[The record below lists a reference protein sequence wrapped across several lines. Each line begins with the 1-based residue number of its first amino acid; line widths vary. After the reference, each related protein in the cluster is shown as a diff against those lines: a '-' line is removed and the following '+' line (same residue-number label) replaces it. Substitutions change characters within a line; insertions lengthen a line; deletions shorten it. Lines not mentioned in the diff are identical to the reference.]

1 MDCKVLTSPFEP
13 EVNIALSIL
22 LIETPVD
29 VVPELATIS
38 YLFIGSFSTIS
49 LISSLPVSKSAGP
62 KRDPKT
68 GRFAKKTP

>member
-1 MDCKVLTSPFEP
+1 MKGTKNAE
-13 EVNIALSIL
+13 EVCDGNSKD
-22 LIETPVD
+22 E
-29 VVPELATIS
+29 
-38 YLFIGSFSTIS
+38 TIS

>member
-1 MDCKVLTSPFEP
+1 MQKKSVT
-13 EVNIALSIL
+13 
-22 LIETPVD
+22 ETLKT
-29 VVPELATIS
+29 E
-38 YLFIGSFSTIS
+38 TIS